1 MLDIGNELIGTK
13 MEEITVESLTNRVY
27 HSLQL
32 KYAITIRPCMVNALV
47 LPLRAY
53 FTAEDNFWFSVD
65 VILGYVRYLF
75 SFLKPVGKFERPR
88 VQSLGP
94 DRLRSVSY
102 PVLRTFCPLY
112 WPVHQLNSVINCDT
126 IHFRHPFGST
136 HCQITC
142 STKFRCFDCWILNGM
157 APTASARAVIIFD
170 RSWWNLHRWTGTK
183 QNHIS
188 ARKKLKKQWQITA

>member
-1 MLDIGNELIGTK
+1 MFEEQLQRDTEESVSNCRTVGICFIKAPVILIYTCVLHMLDIGNELIGTK

-112 WPVHQLNSVINCDT
+112 
-126 IHFRHPFGST
+126 
-136 HCQITC
+136 
-142 STKFRCFDCWILNGM
+142 
-157 APTASARAVIIFD
+157 
-170 RSWWNLHRWTGTK
+170 
-183 QNHIS
+183 
-188 ARKKLKKQWQITA
+188 